1 MNGEDILNRITGA
14 GLSLGIALVLWMTLR
29 VVLS

>member
-1 MNGEDILNRITGA
+1 MNGEDILNRISVA
-14 GLSLGIALVLWMTLR
+14 GLGLGIALVLWMTLR